1 MHKYLS
7 QKMRKKKKKK
17 KKEKNPVTPLF
28 APQNPIGTTMSYSV
42 SSHFSLETHQVD
54 ITKRF
59 SEGTFDIAVVIFSQ
73 VKIPPDDDFKTRP
86 IK

>member
-7 QKMRKKKKKK
+7 QENEKEQKKK
-17 KKEKNPVTPLF
+17 KNPVTPLF

-59 SEGTFDIAVVIFSQ
+59 FQRTFDIAVVPFSLEKQ
-73 VKIPPDDDFKTRP
+73 KNPFR
-86 IK
+86 